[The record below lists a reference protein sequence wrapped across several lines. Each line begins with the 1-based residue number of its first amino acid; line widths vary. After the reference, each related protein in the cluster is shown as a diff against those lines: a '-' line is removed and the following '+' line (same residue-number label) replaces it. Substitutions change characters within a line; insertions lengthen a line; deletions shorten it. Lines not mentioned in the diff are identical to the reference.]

1 MGERKVLNKYYP
13 ADFDPSKLPK
23 KARPKNNQQKVR
35 VMLPMTICCNTCHEY
50 IYKGKKFNSRKET
63 VEGEEYL
70 GIKIFR
76 FYIKCTKCSSE
87 ITFKTDPEHSDY
99 NAEFGCTRNYEPY
112 SWRMQEEAQKEQDK
126 KKEEIDNDAIAR
138 LEARTKQRK
147 QEMEDIEKLDELKML
162 SGRNDNVEVD
172 KIFEVR
178 KLEDEQAKKEEEE
191 EEEELASIEFK
202 NSQQNSVKKI
212 SNDSVIKPIPI
223 SKKIV
228 KLTKKPTRKGV
239 GVISAKKNA
248 ERPSSTDALASLI
261 GSY

>member
-23 KARPKNNQQKVR
+23 KAKPKNNQQKVR
-35 VMLPMTICCNTCHEY
+35 VMLPMTISCNTCHEY

-63 VEGEEYL
+63 VDGEEYL

-87 ITFKTDPEHSDY
+87 LTFKTDPEHSDY
-99 NAEFGCTRNYEPY
+99 NAEFGCIRNYEPY
-112 SWRMQEEAQKEQDK
+112 SWRMQEELHKEKEK
-126 KKEEIDNDAIAR
+126 KKEEVENDAIAR

-147 QEMEDIEKLDELKML
+147 IEMEDIEKLDELKML
-162 SGRNDNVEVD
+162 SGRNDTVEVD
-172 KIFEVR
+172 KIFEAR
-178 KLEDEQAKKEEEE
+178 KQEEEE
-191 EEEELASIEFK
+191 AMKEEEELASIIF
-202 NSQQNSVKKI
+202 QNSKDNVKRV
-212 SNDSVIKPIPI
+212 SDDSTIKPIPI

-228 KLTKKPTRKGV
+228 KLTKKPKQKTFGFSV
-239 GVISAKKNA
+239 ATKKK
-248 ERPSSTDALASLI
+248 EPSDALSSLI